1 VVPLEQHPRW
11 SMYASSSSAFS
22 LLACDGAS
30 GGGWREKAFTR
41 LENGFRPFTVSD
53 KRKLKT
59 WKKKNKGKKKQ
70 RDYFDFLFVS

>member
-1 VVPLEQHPRW
+1 LKGKGFQ
-11 SMYASSSSAFS
+11 AF
-22 LLACDGAS
+22 G
-30 GGGWREKAFTR
+30 K
-41 LENGFRPFTVSD
+41 GFRLFTVSD